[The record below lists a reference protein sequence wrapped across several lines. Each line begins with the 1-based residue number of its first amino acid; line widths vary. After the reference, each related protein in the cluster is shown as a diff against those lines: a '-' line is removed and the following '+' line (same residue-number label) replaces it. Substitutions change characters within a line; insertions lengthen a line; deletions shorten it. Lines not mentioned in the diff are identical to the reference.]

1 MFFLV
6 FSSASNLTLRPEI
19 LLLWENHFADVSKGV
34 VTEGNLIRMSSRDLF
49 LTDFASREAQYFHV
63 LLFCY
68 CFFARRPSLPPFE
81 ICFLESDDNWSVW
94 LMCEFCLAPRPRT
107 STPISSVH
115 QKALSKSSPGS
126 RDRRLTGLNMICAMR
141 KWAMTWEVEWESIN
155 VECDVRAGCWEI
167 WSRDRRKWTC
177 ASVKLFLF

>member
-1 MFFLV
+1 MGDIVKCVLSRLCFGFKPYVKARDSVALRESLRWRIERSCHKREFNKDV
-6 FSSASNLTLRPEI
+6 KPRSLFDRFRFSRGAIFSCAFV
-19 LLLWENHFADVSKGV
+19 LLLFLRSPFVS
-34 VTEGNLIRMSSRDLF
+34 F
-49 LTDFASREAQYFHV
+49 L
-63 LLFCY
+63 
-68 CFFARRPSLPPFE
+68 FE

-126 RDRRLTGLNMICAMR
+126 GDRRLTGLNMICALR

-155 VECDVRAGCWEI
+155 VECDVRAERFEAEMEESGFV
-167 WSRDRRKWTC
+167 RQ
-177 ASVKLFLF
+177 